1 MSTLTLEEQA
11 APSTPGANRVVLYPK
26 SDGLFYGKDDAGTE
40 RPLTDSIVINTAV
53 ATTSGT
59 TVSLS
64 TTIPSWAK
72 RVTLLF
78 NAVSTNGTNELLVQ
92 IGDSGG
98 FETSGYVSESAIV
111 TAAATGI
118 STSTAGYIVRSVTA
132 TNSVSGEMILS
143 LTGTANTWASISNF
157 RPNTASMGLGAGIK
171 ATSATMDRVQIT
183 TVGGADAFDAGDIT
197 VTWE

>member
-11 APSTPGANRVVLYPK
+11 APSTPGANRVVIYSK
-26 SDGLFYGKDDAGTE
+26 SDGLLYEKDDAGTE
-40 RPLTDSIVINTAV
+40 RPLTDSIIINTAV

-98 FETSGYVSESAIV
+98 FDTSGYVSESART
-111 TAAATGI
+111 TAAGTAI
-118 STSTAGYIVRSVTA
+118 ATSTAGFIIGSSLS

-143 LTGTANTWASISNF
+143 LTGTANTWVSVSNF
-157 RPNTASMGLGAGIK
+157 RLNTSAMNYGAGIL

-183 TVGGADAFDAGDIT
+183 TVGGTDAFDAGEIT
-197 VTWE
+197 ITWE